1 MSRLSPGPVAVAAGP
16 IRRRSTRPLR
26 AAIRTTGR
34 TAQPSST
41 SSSARRPEAL
51 RPDDL
56 GLGRLFLLTRD
67 AVVVGDIDS
76 GRIVLWNPAA
86 ESMFGYAA
94 AEALGQPMEILIP
107 PAIARLHSEAL
118 ALYRR
123 TGHGAVISSG
133 RPIEVP
139 AVTRSGDEI
148 RVELSLE
155 PVEGTPGGKRYVMA
169 MLRDATDRKRAE
181 LQSLEITREKTARAE
196 AESALEQRGEL
207 LTGGLSELSRP
218 IARLYRSA
226 ARLARGADALEPR
239 RLAALAEVIQRRA
252 RMAQQTMQQLVDA
265 TAIRSDSIELQ
276 PRRVNLV
283 PIVTRV
289 GASVRARFAAHKFK
303 IAVPQ
308 GLTVQADAQRIEQVL
323 ESLIDQAIRRNPR
336 GCWIDID
343 LRRPL
348 VGLARLE
355 VRDYGRPVP
364 EAEQRELL
372 ETNGSHHGLAVSKW
386 IVEQH
391 GGTLTLE
398 APDEG
403 GLRAIVTL
411 PTQHGRVSQ

>member
-1 MSRLSPGPVAVAAGP
+1 
-16 IRRRSTRPLR
+16 
-26 AAIRTTGR
+26 
-34 TAQPSST
+34 
-41 SSSARRPEAL
+41 
-51 RPDDL
+51 
-56 GLGRLFLLTRD
+56 
-67 AVVVGDIDS
+67 VVVGDIDS

-94 AEALGQPMEILIP
+94 AEALGQPIEILIP

-123 TGHGAVISSG
+123 TGHGAIVSSG

-148 RVELSLE
+148 RVELSLV

-181 LQSLEITREKTARAE
+181 LQSLEITRERTARAE

-207 LTGGLSELSRP
+207 LTSGLSELSRP
-218 IARLYRSA
+218 IARLSRSA
-226 ARLARGADALEPR
+226 ARLARGAEALEPR
-239 RLAALAEVIQRRA
+239 RVAALAEVIQRRA
-252 RMAQQTMQQLVDA
+252 RLAQQTMQQLVDA
-265 TAIRSDSIELQ
+265 TAMRTDSIELQ
-276 PRRVNLV
+276 ARRVNLV

-289 GASVRARFAAHKFK
+289 GASVRARSAAHKFK
-303 IAVPQ
+303 IGVPQ
-308 GLTVQADAQRIEQVL
+308 GLTVQADAERIEQVL
-323 ESLIDQAIRRNPR
+323 ESLIEQAMRRNPR

-355 VRDYGRPVP
+355 VRDYGRPVS
-364 EAEQRELL
+364 EAEQRQLL
-372 ETNGSHHGLAVSKW
+372 ESNGSHHGLAVSRW

-411 PTQHGRVSQ
+411 PTQHGRVRPPAAH